1 MPNAETTMSDRKS
14 GGRQRSAPPAR
25 SASSKQGDAGT
36 SGGLLGRVLGPPVPA
51 SMSQMPRYRD
61 SLGQGFLLVASNPVL
76 LLGPF
81 LVVFVVWLLL
91 LAFGFV
97 GTGIALSQMWAMPPL
112 STAFDT
118 QNAISIAGQQTGLIL
133 AVPLLL
139 VRAVLV
145 GVLAG
150 LIVEGFERD
159 GVVGAGGVIRGLLA
173 FPLVLADLI
182 LSFVGLFL
190 AQFGSA
196 LGPGLGT
203 LVQVVLPAFILY
215 ALGFVPFSAV
225 RERRPL
231 PDTLRRSFA
240 GARTPGGRHL
250 AFCVLYV
257 LIAFVL
263 PLFIPERA
271 TITANLAPG
280 TWIGL
285 FLLTYVHVS
294 FTAAFA
300 YRWLAVESSVDESPR
315 R

>member
-1 MPNAETTMSDRKS
+1 MSQRKS
-14 GGRQRSAPPAR
+14 NKRDRGRSAARTTTSSRSTPAR
-25 SASSKQGDAGT
+25 AEAAPQG
-36 SGGLLGRVLGPPVPA
+36 GGLFGRLLGPPIPP
-51 SMSQMPRYRD
+51 SMSLMPTYRV

-76 LLGPF
+76 LFGPM
-81 LVVFVVWLLL
+81 LVVFLTWLLL
-91 LAFGFV
+91 IAAGFV

-118 QNAISIAGQQTGLIL
+118 QNAISIAGQQSGLVL
-133 AVPLLL
+133 ALPLLL

-150 LIVEGFERD
+150 LIVEGFERH
-159 GVVGAGGVIRGLLA
+159 GTVTAGGAIRGLVA
-173 FPLVLADLI
+173 FPLVLAYLI

-203 LVQVVLPAFILY
+203 LVQVVLPALILF
-215 ALGFVPFSAV
+215 ALGFVPFAAV

-231 PDTLRRSFA
+231 AETLRRAYA
-240 GARTPGGRHL
+240 GARTPGGRQL

-257 LIAFVL
+257 LLAFVL
-263 PLFIPERA
+263 PLFIPSRT
-271 TITANLAPG
+271 TITANLDPW
-280 TWIGL
+280 TWVGL

-294 FTAAFA
+294 FTAAMA
-300 YRWLAVESSVDESPR
+300 YRWLAVESSIDPAPR